1 MRPIENEIWS
11 THPEILAKPKRSN
24 CPSRARRIFNRFRAA
39 SSKGLFALALVF
51 SLPLSPD
58 TLFAQSRKASTSR
71 SIDSDVCERESVPLT
86 IREGLALIR
95 VSING
100 KPLTFIVDSAGMT
113 IINSDHVSL
122 PLVQRIRTATVTVS
136 AAETLDLWNVVQ
148 VDSLTVGTGELRDSK
163 ILSRSLRAL
172 ETQLGQELD
181 GIFGND
187 ALRLW
192 DSFSLDYRHKVLV
205 LQRSRCSEP
214 PSTESLFRLERD
226 ALRVGK

>member
-1 MRPIENEIWS
+1 MRPIENEIRS
-11 THPEILAKPKRSN
+11 THRDILATPVTSKR
-24 CPSRARRIFNRFRAA
+24 PARAPRIFIRFRML
-39 SSKGLFALALVF
+39 SPKWLFALALIS
-51 SLPLSPD
+51 SLALSPD
-58 TLFAQSRKASTSR
+58 VVFAQSRKANTSR
-71 SIDSDVCERESVPLT
+71 SFDSDVCERESVPLT
-86 IREGLALIR
+86 VHEGLALIR

-100 KPLTFIVDSAGMT
+100 KSLTFIVDSAGMT

-122 PLVQRIRTATVTVS
+122 PLVQRIRTGTVTVS

-181 GIFGND
+181 GIFGHD

-205 LQRSRCSEP
+205 LQRSRCSQP
-214 PSTESLFRLERD
+214 PSTESLWRLERD